1 VTLEQRDGLPAAV
14 RRDTLF
20 RGPYRR
26 EIRWPQYDVS
36 SDGERFL
43 MVREGAQQ
51 EPVVVVTNWLA
62 GALAKMKAG
71 SGAR

>member
-1 VTLEQRDGLPAAV
+1 
-14 RRDTLF
+14 
-20 RGPYRR
+20 
-26 EIRWPQYDVS
+26 
-36 SDGERFL
+36 